1 MNQRSVQ
8 NIAIRNFDNIIS
20 QKNYIKLDIFQIIE
34 LETGESEVTLPGENT
49 EIDVA
54 KTVEQAYDNLDNM
67 IGKNGMNEM
76 NDDTRKLLE
85 QQKTLMNQLKQMT
98 PLMNNAKN
106 MLKTIQGIGTD
117 INKSSSMK
125 SILNTLNPQDTPKEE
140 IVEGV
145 EIEETSN

>member
-1 MNQRSVQ
+1 M
-8 NIAIRNFDNIIS
+8 
-20 QKNYIKLDIFQIIE
+20 
-34 LETGESEVTLPGENT
+34 ETGESEVTLPGENT